1 MNKSDFNKLYLK
13 IYFLDSFD
21 FIIQDEVISKFL
33 ALLKTIG
40 YSNSLEEILADYK
53 RFIEILKIKKVDDL
67 NQVIAKLRMIPGVI
81 DVQRSVG

>member
-40 YSNSLEEILADYK
+40 YSNSLEEILAEYK
-53 RFIEILKIKKVDDL
+53 RFIEILRKNKVNL
-67 NQVIAKLRMIPGVI
+67 NFLSNTDFSKC
-81 DVQRSVG
+81 